1 MCVTDLF
8 IEREEQSNIP
18 NNANQGQNLWRR
30 HSVTNWIWWRDK
42 NREMLFICYTKTNF
56 IIHNSL
62 YARFAPCNSHDSSGA
77 DCRSEYAGAF
87 NNLTRQCLFSTCP
100 QLKWICLNFVS
111 VLFMS
116 SFDTPCFPRLP
127 SEKVCHLKR
136 RRLYPRINQHS
147 FGVRIRTHLTLKCLE
162 EKRNPSSLLSFF
174 PPFYALQ
181 RHTKDKKPSLHPF
194 EREYTPCYFLS
205 RHFSRNF
212 IAPPTPPLDT
222 PAWLRRAAGRLWQLR
237 TWHKTLGTTATDRS
251 SIILPLCAA
260 CPTPITSSAREPSTS
275 AWLTRR
281 PREKK
286 GVTLA

>member
-1 MCVTDLF
+1 MILMIRTEKQVAEVLDRCAFCVSLSLLSNWNLNLGQPHTIKGRQCCRWLRSERYSEKLVMQMRVTDLF

-62 YARFAPCNSHDSSGA
+62 YARFAPCNSHGASAA

-116 SFDTPCFPRLP
+116 SFDTPCFPLLP

-147 FGVRIRTHLTLKCLE
+147 FGVRIRTHLTLKCSE
-162 EKRNPSSLLSFF
+162 EKKEIPLHYYPFFLL
-174 PPFYALQ
+174 L
-181 RHTKDKKPSLHPF
+181 
-194 EREYTPCYFLS
+194 
-205 RHFSRNF
+205 
-212 IAPPTPPLDT
+212 
-222 PAWLRRAAGRLWQLR
+222 
-237 TWHKTLGTTATDRS
+237 RS
-251 SIILPLCAA
+251 SK
-260 CPTPITSSAREPSTS
+260 THKR
-275 AWLTRR
+275 
-281 PREKK
+281 
-286 GVTLA
+286 